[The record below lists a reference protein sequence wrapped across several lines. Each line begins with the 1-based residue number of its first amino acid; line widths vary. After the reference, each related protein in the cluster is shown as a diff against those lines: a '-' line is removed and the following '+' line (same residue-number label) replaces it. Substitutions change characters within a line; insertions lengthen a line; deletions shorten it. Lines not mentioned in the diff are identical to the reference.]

1 MSSPKKIKKPR
12 LIKIMRELKNVED
25 ALEETNKIVELETEI
40 IIESTKRKSSATE
53 TEQITKI
60 NKLEKYLKIET
71 VKRKMKEKP
80 MSFKTKKKFCDR

>member
-1 MSSPKKIKKPR
+1 MSSLKKIKKPR

-40 IIESTKRKSSATE
+40 ESTKRKSSATE

-71 VKRKMKEKP
+71 VKRRMKEKP

>member
-71 VKRKMKEKP
+71 IKRRMKEKI

>member
-71 VKRKMKEKP
+71 VKRRMKEKP
-80 MSFKTKKKFCDR
+80 MSIKTKKKFCDR

>member
-71 VKRKMKEKP
+71 VKRRMKEKI

>member
-1 MSSPKKIKKPR
+1 
-12 LIKIMRELKNVED
+12 MRELKNVED

-71 VKRKMKEKP
+71 VKRRMKEKI